1 MYLESKG
8 KIYIMIFIQNKYT
21 RIYYSIISNAK
32 SRTLPIDVYSEHH
45 HIIPKSIGGNNS
57 KLNLVALTAKEHYI
71 CHRLLVKML
80 AGAEQKKM
88 LYALYCITHVRNKG
102 QVTRY
107 IPSAKQYAKIKEAWQ
122 KSIKGRPAH
131 NKGKPMSDEQKEKLR
146 RANLGKT
153 YTRTAE
159 TKQKMS
165 KAQLGIS
172 KGKGRISNRK
182 GIEMSA
188 EQKEKIKQTMMGKNT
203 GPRPLSTI
211 QKMQGPKRK
220 ICRLSDRKEMS
231 VNSFT
236 KCPV

>member
-32 SRTLPIDVYSEHH
+32 SRTLPEDTYTEKH
-45 HIIPKSIGGNNS
+45 HIIPKSLGGSNA
-57 KLNLVALTAKEHYI
+57 KDNLVVLTAREHYI